1 MNAEQRPIKASPPS
15 QSMDRDPSKTR
26 SSHHRNR
33 DERLN
38 AIADLLAQGLT
49 LAETGRH
56 VGLSAGWVTQIARAH
71 GLTGCSPVGE
81 PPLDRR
87 QLGMLA
93 FIRDHTAR
101 KAFPPTVRE
110 IVKGCGLSSN
120 SVAQYNLQ
128 VLEHRK
134 YATRIPAAA
143 RGIALTGLGRSLP
156 PALRDSPARE
166 EEA

>member
-1 MNAEQRPIKASPPS
+1 MKAEQRPVKASQAS
-15 QSMDRDPSKTR
+15 QAMKRDQSKTR
-26 SSHHRNR
+26 SSHHRSR

-38 AIADLLAQGLT
+38 VIAGLPAQGLT
-49 LAETGRH
+49 LAETGRR

-71 GLTGCSPVGE
+71 GLTGPSHTGGT
-81 PPLDRR
+81 PLDRR
-87 QLGMLA
+87 QLRMLA

-101 KAFPPTVRE
+101 NSFPPTVRE

-120 SVAQYNLQ
+120 AVAQYNLQ

-134 YATRIPAAA
+134 YATRIPSVA
-143 RGIALTGLGRSLP
+143 RGMALTERGRSLP
-156 PALRDSPARE
+156 ADSPARE

>member
-1 MNAEQRPIKASPPS
+1 MKAEQRPVKAS
-15 QSMDRDPSKTR
+15 QANQAMKRDPSKTR
-26 SSHHRNR
+26 SSHHRSR

-38 AIADLLAQGLT
+38 LIAGRPAQGLT
-49 LAETGRH
+49 LAETGRR
-56 VGLSAGWVTQIARAH
+56 VGLSAGWVAQIARAR
-71 GLTGCSPVGE
+71 GLTGPSHTGGT
-81 PPLDRR
+81 PLDRR
-87 QLGMLA
+87 QLRMLA

-101 KAFPPTVRE
+101 NSFPPTVRE

-134 YATRIPAAA
+134 YAARIPSAA
-143 RGIALTGLGRSLP
+143 RGIALTERGRSLP
-156 PALRDSPARE
+156 AAPDSAARE

>member
-1 MNAEQRPIKASPPS
+1 ME
-15 QSMDRDPSKTR
+15 RDPSKTKP
-26 SSHHRNR
+26 SHHRNR

-38 AIADLLAQGLT
+38 VIAGLLAQGLT
-49 LAETGRH
+49 LAETGRR
-56 VGLSAGWVTQIARAH
+56 VGLSAGWVAQIARAR
-71 GLTGCSPVGE
+71 GLTGPPHAGGT
-81 PPLDRR
+81 PLDRR

-101 KAFPPTVRE
+101 NSFPPTVRE

-134 YATRIPAAA
+134 YATRIPGAA
-143 RGIALTGLGRSLP
+143 RGITLTELGRSLP
-156 PALRDSPARE
+156 AAADSPARE

>member
-1 MNAEQRPIKASPPS
+1 ME
-15 QSMDRDPSKTR
+15 RDPSKTR
-26 SSHHRNR
+26 SSHHWNR
-33 DERLN
+33 DERLRV
-38 AIADLLAQGLT
+38 IADLLAQGLT

-56 VGLSAGWVTQIARAH
+56 VGRSAGWVTQIARAR
-71 GLTGCSPVGE
+71 GLTGCSPAEE

-87 QLGMLA
+87 QLRILA

-101 KAFPPTVRE
+101 NSFPPAVRE

-134 YATRIPAAA
+134 YATRTPGAALDMVLDYRQRPGTSA
-143 RGIALTGLGRSLP
+143 HSGSAV
-156 PALRDSPARE
+156 RE
-166 EEA
+166 CPS